1 MEVATPNFVLRYV
14 PMFSVPPTG
23 KRYMGVPLHPL
34 WHKIT
39 HNYETCD
46 NSLLLWYVNGLK
58 AGSFKHAPRSWCT
71 RRTRAAFQNALKERG
86 FDRMGRRIP
95 NTQETRQKGDL
106 RGTVTITMNE
116 QCMGQ
121 DFGTV
126 QKDVSGLLDSLLYRL
141 NNRPD
146 EFKRLKTLEAAKKHL
161 KRGKSRNWR
170 SANERK

>member
-14 PMFSVPPTG
+14 PMFSIPPTG

-34 WHKIT
+34 FHKIKHT
-39 HNYETCD
+39 YETCD
-46 NSLLLWYVNGLK
+46 KSLLLWYVNGLK
-58 AGSFKHAPRSWCT
+58 SGSFKHAPRSWCT

-86 FDRMGRRIP
+86 FDRMGRRIR
-95 NTQETRQKGDL
+95 NTQETRQRGDL
-106 RGTVTITMNE
+106 RGTVTITMHE

-126 QKDVSGLLDSLLYRL
+126 QKDLSGLLDSLLYRL

-146 EFKRLKTLEAAKKHL
+146 EFKRLKTVESAKRHL
-161 KRGKSRNWR
+161 RRGRARNEQR
-170 SANERK
+170 AVEGK